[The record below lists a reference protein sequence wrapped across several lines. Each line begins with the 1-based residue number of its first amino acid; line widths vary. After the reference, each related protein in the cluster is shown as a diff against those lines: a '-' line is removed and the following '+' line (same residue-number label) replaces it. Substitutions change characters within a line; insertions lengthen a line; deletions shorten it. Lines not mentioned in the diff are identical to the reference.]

1 MTSRVLMV
9 DDEEDLVWTTSRQMQ
24 RARPDLEFV
33 GLSDPREALRHVR
46 QQAPDLLITDLR
58 MPQMSGLELL
68 LAARETSPDLPVILV
83 TAHGN
88 GHVRTE
94 LQRTR
99 AVQYMEKPFAFQA
112 LLDAVERALDRPTGF
127 SGAISLP
134 MLPDLVQMYA
144 LARMHGTL
152 RIARGTRQGTLWFE
166 AGEIVHA
173 TCGALTGP
181 QAVYEL
187 LSWEG
192 GAFRM
197 DPPSA
202 PPERSVQASWQELLM
217 EGCRLQDEGRREG
230 AEATPAPAGV
240 TGGALGTRAGSL
252 VRALNELLA
261 EAPAAVTALL
271 ADLDGR
277 EALALRAQPAA
288 AGWPEVVAELLRDV
302 DGAVGS
308 LECVGP
314 GCAVGLAWDRRAGLA
329 LLATDRLGEAGP
341 ARFRSAFA
349 RWREAFHAGAS
360 GKTEEA

>member
-24 RARPDLEFV
+24 RSRPDLEFV
-33 GLSDPREALRHVR
+33 GLTDPHEALRRVR
-46 QQAPDLLITDLR
+46 EQAPDLLITDLR

-88 GHVRTE
+88 GQVRTE

-152 RIARGTRQGTLWFE
+152 RISRGTRQGTLWFE

-173 TCGALTGP
+173 TCAHLTGP
-181 QAVYEL
+181 LAVYEL

-202 PPERSVQASWQELLM
+202 PPARSVQASWQELLM

-230 AEATPAPAGV
+230 AEAAPATAG
-240 TGGALGTRAGSL
+240 TAAGSLGARAGSL
-252 VRALNELLA
+252 VRALDGLLS
-261 EAPAAVTALL
+261 EAPATVTALL
-271 ADLDGR
+271 ADLDGHQ
-277 EALALRAQPAA
+277 ALELCSRPAPAA
-288 AGWPEVVAELLRDV
+288 WSGAVADLLRDV
-302 DGAVGS
+302 GGAVGS

-314 GCAVGLAWDRRAGLA
+314 DCAVGLAWDRRAGLA
-329 LLATDRLGEAGP
+329 LLASDRLGEAGP

-349 RWREAFHAGAS
+349 RWREAFHAGA
-360 GKTEEA
+360 TEAAEEA